1 MGRSSGVMITAKVP
15 VRWDVLTVRQ
25 KTRLSRIT
33 SRDTRVITAYLGVIE
48 KHEKNLLV
56 GKKKKRLDAGAIDKL
71 TLRTKNRSSVPH
83 DFKQRFSN
91 ISVNELQECRDTAI
105 AMWQVYLAL
114 GRGKPLK
121 AKGYCSRKL
130 PRHVFKQRFEFLYT
144 PNKSIKHWL
153 VLRDSL
159 DSVREGRV
167 RHDKLSIPLNP
178 SSYHLNRLKSGE
190 IKSIQIVK
198 DSGKKWWVLFKV
210 KLKPEP
216 VDTTSKTP
224 AVIGIDLGIKKAV
237 CSVVLTQ
244 KGLKHVQFWTQKD
257 KAKQIERYD
266 QMIASLQS
274 KKENLLKQG
283 LSADDVTQRL
293 RQLSSK
299 RENISFDYDRK
310 LVKLL
315 SEHVLE
321 LSDKYDVYVAIG
333 RLKGIRNR
341 ARRGNYTGPRFRGM
355 IHRWAFARITGSLK
369 HKLSMNGFSPKKV
382 FAVPE
387 AWTSIKCH
395 KCGHK
400 GIRPKQ
406 SFFLCHTCGYRDNA
420 DKNAAI
426 NIGRRLIMLIP
437 SLKDEKGLGMWLLSH
452 EKTTPKTRRSK
463 RSKRMSSLPKRLPTS
478 SEGKSV
484 ADCVQTSLGMF
495 SSTDPAM
502 ATTMET
508 PSAAVDTGSHGTTR
522 QRTETMSGM
531 RNSVPMTPG
540 ETRAQPA
547 EEVLLVAGDSS
558 HEEG

>member
-1 MGRSSGVMITAKVP
+1 
-15 VRWDVLTVRQ
+15 
-25 KTRLSRIT
+25 
-33 SRDTRVITAYLGVIE
+33 
-48 KHEKNLLV
+48 
-56 GKKKKRLDAGAIDKL
+56 
-71 TLRTKNRSSVPH
+71 
-83 DFKQRFSN
+83 
-91 ISVNELQECRDTAI
+91 
-105 AMWQVYLAL
+105 
-114 GRGKPLK
+114 
-121 AKGYCSRKL
+121 
-130 PRHVFKQRFEFLYT
+130 
-144 PNKSIKHWL
+144 
-153 VLRDSL
+153 
-159 DSVREGRV
+159 
-167 RHDKLSIPLNP
+167 
-178 SSYHLNRLKSGE
+178 
-190 IKSIQIVK
+190 
-198 DSGKKWWVLFKV
+198 LFKV

-216 VDTTSKTP
+216 VDTTSKPP

-244 KGLKHVQFWTQKD
+244 KGMKHVQFWTQKD
-257 KAKQIERYD
+257 KAQQIERYD

-274 KKENLLKQG
+274 KKENLLKQA

-355 IHRWAFARITGSLK
+355 IHRWAFARITDSLK
-369 HKLSMNGFSPKKV
+369 HKLSMDGFSPKRV

-437 SLKDEKGLGMWLLSH
+437 SLKDENSLKDEKGLGMWLLSH
-452 EKTTPKTRRSK
+452 EKAAPKTRRSK
-463 RSKRMSSLPKRLPTS
+463 RSKRKSSLPKRLPTS

-484 ADCVQTSLGMF
+484 ADCIQTSLGMF

-522 QRTETMSGM
+522 QRTETKFGM
-531 RNSVPMTPG
+531 RNSVPMMPG
-540 ETRAQPA
+540 ETHAQSA